1 MCIRDSVVI
10 VHHVEMDQ
18 VGAGGLDRADLLA
31 EAGEICGQDARCDAE
46 GARHGR
52 VPPVVESD
60 PRSGFVYNR
69 DCSHRPALPPDT
81 ALRTPQPPPTVTD
94 KRYQFRIEVQAV
106 YLPEQSKPDDA
117 QYSFAY
123 TVRITNTGNVPAQ
136 LISRHWIIRDESGR
150 TNEVKGLGVVGHQ
163 PLLKPGERFEYTSG
177 SQIATPAGSMK
188 GSTRSSKASW
198 SRCAATAISRVS
210 GSTS

>member
-1 MCIRDSVVI
+1 V
-10 VHHVEMDQ
+10 
-18 VGAGGLDRADLLA
+18 
-31 EAGEICGQDARCDAE
+31 
-46 GARHGR
+46 
-52 VPPVVESD
+52 
-60 PRSGFVYNR
+60 N
-69 DCSHRPALPPDT
+69 
-81 ALRTPQPPPTVTD
+81 D

-177 SQIATPAGSMK
+177 SQIVTPTGAMHGSYFFVAEDGHRFEVPIEEFALSMPR
-188 GSTRSSKASW
+188 TLH
-198 SRCAATAISRVS
+198 
-210 GSTS
+210 